1 MFTDNFFK
9 YRNKL
14 NIKQAIDFV
23 AENETGIVSI
33 SDSEFIQ
40 ETQDAIRGLG
50 VLVNEIPNIISTIF
64 IDNYNKVQY
73 DLINYINNEISP
85 HTKEILNDTQ
95 IINLVQNEEVPAAEN
110 NTNNEEELTPK
121 VLPKEAF
128 DAIKK
133 ILCFRFKIALW

>member
-23 AENETGIVSI
+23 AEAWKK
-33 SDSEFIQ
+33 
-40 ETQDAIRGLG
+40 TQDSTVRGLG
-50 VLVNEIPNIISTIF
+50 VLVNDIPNIIPIIF

-73 DLINYINNEISP
+73 DLMNYINDEIFP

-95 IINLVQNEEVPAAEN
+95 IINLVQNEEVPTTED
-110 NTNNEEELTPK
+110 NTDNEEELTPK

-133 ILCFRFKIALW
+133 VILL